1 MNYEKE
7 KGMKSRKSKLAVI
20 LSMVMITSMFLS
32 ACGQKT
38 ENPGVPAET
47 ESETPTETG
56 SGTTAEA
63 GSEAPAEAGGEARK
77 AFFIGPMAG
86 GAAWGQ
92 AEKGFLDGCAK
103 YGWEGQYL
111 APTTA
116 NAYSDMVNLID
127 TAITNGADILLCP
140 VMEVDMWADTLDRA
154 KEAGVTVI
162 AVTADDPERTDAQ
175 IGTDPT
181 SIGIAAA
188 EALTEAM
195 EGQEIYVATMQSKM
209 TDSMAG
215 KACEA
220 FESRLKELDPDA
232 VVVGALE
239 CDSNASKAQDNLAA
253 LKLSDPRLNSMISID
268 SYAGLGGAAFVEER
282 GLQGEFYVIGMD
294 DAPEILRCIQDGT
307 MLCTIALNW
316 YETGVG
322 ACDLAQ
328 TILEGGTVEHG
339 NDAGAK
345 ALFTDDVEAWAE
357 EKGIDL
363 ES

>member
-1 MNYEKE
+1 
-7 KGMKSRKSKLAVI
+7 MKSRKSKLAVI
-20 LSMVMITSMFLS
+20 LSMIMMMSMLLS
-32 ACGQKT
+32 ACGQNAEAPAET
-38 ENPGVPAET
+38 ETEAPAET
-47 ESETPTETG
+47 ESEVSVETE
-56 SGTTAEA
+56 
-63 GSEAPAEAGGEARK
+63 SEAPAEAEDEALK

-92 AEKGFLDGCAK
+92 AEKGFLEGCEK

-127 TAITNGADILLCP
+127 TALTNGADILICP

-220 FESRLKELDPDA
+220 FEARLKELDPEA

-294 DAPEILRCIQDGT
+294 DAPEILRCVQDGT

-316 YETGVG
+316 YETGLG

-345 ALFTDDVEAWAE
+345 ALFADDVEAWAE